1 MIHTCNSSYLG
12 VWGQK
17 DHSSGPAMA
26 KSMWDSH
33 LNQWLCPVVYAYHSS
48 YVEETIRR
56 ISVQAGMD
64 IKWDLLS
71 KITSAKWTSGLSQ
84 VVEYLPCKYEALSST
99 PPNNTHTHTHTH
111 THTNCLAITA
121 LSFLYTCFKLLF
133 KISQTKSLFQILFS
147 VLLGNTKAGP

>member
-99 PPNNTHTHTHTH
+99 PPNNTHTHTHT
-111 THTNCLAITA
+111 NCLAITA
-121 LSFLYTCFKLLF
+121 LFFLYTCFKLLF